1 MVNLHELNKYLKHHD
16 VTLSDIEE
24 VLAMPKVRTPRKPK
38 QKRESYESW
47 TLRTEAEALRA
58 ANVSSN
64 IMLTHP

>member
-47 TLRTEAEALRA
+47 KLRNEAEALRA
-58 ANVSSN
+58 AKVSSN
-64 IMLTHP
+64 ITLTHT

>member
-38 QKRESYESW
+38 QKRESYELW
-47 TLRTEAEALRA
+47 KLRTEAEALRA
-58 ANVSSN
+58 AKVSSN
-64 IMLTHP
+64 ISLTHP